1 MKKKFV
7 IIGGGTAGWLSALYV
22 NKLYGTDADIT
33 LIESDE
39 QQVGLTKWKTNF
51 KSTT

>member
-39 QQVGLTKWKTNF
+39 IGI
-51 KSTT
+51 